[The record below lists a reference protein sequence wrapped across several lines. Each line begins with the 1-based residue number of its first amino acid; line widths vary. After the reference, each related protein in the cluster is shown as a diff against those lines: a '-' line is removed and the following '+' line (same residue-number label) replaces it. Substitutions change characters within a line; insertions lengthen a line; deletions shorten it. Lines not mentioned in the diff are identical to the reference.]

1 VCHHDEIKLWYPAKI
16 SVGAFMLEYVHFVP
30 GRLRLKISALRE
42 RRSAAEAEASVSA
55 IPVVKSAVANPTTGS
70 LTIIYDRQQATIG
83 DLWECLRA
91 QGYVSSLCPE
101 PVAIGSSATADP
113 GAGRFGRAFVS
124 AFLEA
129 AVQHSAQALVRAL
142 L

>member
-1 VCHHDEIKLWYPAKI
+1 MCHHAEIKLWYAAKKL
-16 SVGAFMLEYVHFVP
+16 VGAFMLEYVHFVP
-30 GRLRLKISALRE
+30 GRLRLKISELRH
-42 RRSAAEAEASVSA
+42 RHNAAEAEASVAA
-55 IPVVKSAVANPTTGS
+55 IPAVKSAVTNPTTGS
-70 LTIIYDRQQATIG
+70 LTIIYDRQQASIG

-91 QGYVSSLCPE
+91 RGYVSSLCPE
-101 PVAIGSSATADP
+101 PVAIGSSAKADP
-113 GAGRFGRAFVS
+113 DAGRFGRAFVS